1 MTVNE
6 FIQARLRVKPISP
19 HDVDETN
26 LTHSKKIYV
35 PLITP
40 NGVLVN
46 VEKEVKDERKKAPYT
61 TYSND
66 FMIKNGVKQLKDVP
80 LSSFAVFDAIK
91 EVINKEN

>member
-6 FIQARLRVKPISP
+6 FIRARLRVKPIPS
-19 HDVDETN
+19 HDVDESK
-26 LTHSKKIYV
+26 LTHCKKIYV

-46 VEKEVKDERKKAPYT
+46 VEKEVKDDRQKLPYT

-66 FMIKNGVKQLKDVP
+66 FMIKNGVKQLKDIP

-91 EVINKEN
+91 EVVNKEN